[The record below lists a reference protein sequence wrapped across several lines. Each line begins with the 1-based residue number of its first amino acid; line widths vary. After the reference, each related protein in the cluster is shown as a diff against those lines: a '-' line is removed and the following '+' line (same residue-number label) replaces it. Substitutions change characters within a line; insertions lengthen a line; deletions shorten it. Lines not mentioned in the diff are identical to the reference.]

1 MKAAVV
7 IPPVEDFYFTQRR
20 FASLG
25 AQKGVEI
32 LTGSG
37 INTVL
42 YDFTKGHREQIK
54 LPRSVQ
60 HLKQYIL
67 ENESGPCSFFTSYRH
82 YGPAI
87 AKCASIMAERGY
99 DIVFVSLFAYCYADS
114 AADFA
119 SALRKLDP
127 AIKIAASGAGV
138 SVFPEYFRECFD
150 YIIPGEAE
158 IFAKELQSS
167 LLHGSPVSSFK
178 INFFEQL
185 EERFGANSRKD
196 FSADCP
202 HTEEG
207 EFLPSVSLPFSGRK
221 SVFISVMLSRGCF
234 NKCRFCSN
242 FITHGRS
249 FRKADTE
256 SLAGVLSGIGRQIM
270 QHAGKKI
277 FVNIEDDNLLYDRNY
292 FLRSLRI
299 IKNFFL
305 QYASDEHIFFSAE
318 NGLDYSLLDKD
329 MCQKLISD
337 YNFRQF
343 NFTLASADNG
353 LSLSQSRDSDTAKLE
368 KLLQYLNEKKIPAVT
383 YFIAGLAGDTPEKTV
398 ESLLFLDRH
407 PGLSGISMFYAVP
420 GLPDFSDKSVFKE
433 TSPALCRG
441 TSAWPWNR
449 SLTTGELIT
458 AFRLSRTINFLKKE
472 GNLTETESALKT
484 RILSDKKIYTI
495 AERDIITEPPGLAE
509 DMAELFFN
517 KR

>member
-7 IPPVEDFYFTQRR
+7 IPPVEDFYFTHRR

-25 AQKGVEI
+25 ARKGAEI
-32 LTGSG
+32 LTDLG

-42 YDFTKGHREQIK
+42 YDFTKGHRERIK
-54 LPRSVQ
+54 LPGNIQ
-60 HLKQYIL
+60 HLKPFIID
-67 ENESGPCSFFTSYRH
+67 NETGPCSFFTSYMH
-82 YGPAI
+82 YGPGT
-87 AKCASIMAERGY
+87 AKCASITAEGGH
-99 DIVFVSLFAYCYADS
+99 DIVFVSLFAYCYADC

-119 SALRKLDP
+119 KALRKLDP
-127 AIKIAASGAGV
+127 DIKIAASGAGV

-158 IFAKELQSS
+158 IFARELQSS
-167 LLHGSPVSSFK
+167 HLQENSASSSK
-178 INFFEQL
+178 LNFFEKL
-185 EERFGANSRKD
+185 EERFGANAGEY
-196 FSADCP
+196 FSAVRA

-207 EFLPSVSLPFSGRK
+207 EFLPSVSLPYSGKK
-221 SVFISVMLSRGCF
+221 SVFISVILSRGCF

-249 FRKADTE
+249 FRKADTG
-256 SLAGVLSGIGRQIM
+256 SLAGVLSGLRRQISE
-270 QHAGKKI
+270 HAGEKI

-292 FLRSLRI
+292 FLVSLRI
-299 IKNFFL
+299 IKDFFL
-305 QYASDEHIFFSAE
+305 QYASGEQIFFSAE
-318 NGLDYSLLDKD
+318 NGLDYSLLDEE
-329 MCQKLISD
+329 MCETLISD

-343 NFTLASADNG
+343 NFTLASADMG
-353 LSLSQSRDSDTAKLE
+353 LSLSQSRGSDTAKLE
-368 KLLQYLNEKKIPAVT
+368 RLLQYLYEKKRPAVT

-398 ESLLFLDRH
+398 ESLLFLDRN

-420 GLPDFSDKSVFKE
+420 GLPDFSDKSVFKAA
-433 TSPALCRG
+433 SPALCRG

-484 RILSDKKIYTI
+484 RILSDKKLYTL
-495 AERDIITEPPGLAE
+495 AGRDILEPPGIAE
-509 DMAELFFN
+509 NMEELFFN